1 MGAIGETVIL
11 QNGTEVSGNVLVDRE
26 DFLAID
32 LGYTVLTIPKA
43 QVADQR
49 ADEDEA
55 EGETQAAK
63 TKAGSQKDL
72 YFLADPKAGK
82 ATTVQNLVKEV
93 GEAVVEVRTRVG
105 LGSGFVIHP
114 DGYLITNQHVI
125 AGDDKLVITIFR
137 NRGREFEKVQYRK
150 IRIVAM
156 DPIRDLALLKIEV
169 DETEEFKFVPIAEPG
184 SVRQGQPVFA
194 IGSPLGLDRTV
205 SQGIISLVSRVMGGS
220 VLMQTTTQINPG
232 NSGGPLFD
240 LKGRVVGVNNR
251 KAAAVGVEGLGFS
264 IPTSVL
270 TFFIDQRDAFA
281 FDPRNPN
288 AGFRYFDPPRIDS
301 PRIDSPR
308 KINLLSDDD

>member
-301 PRIDSPR
+301 PR